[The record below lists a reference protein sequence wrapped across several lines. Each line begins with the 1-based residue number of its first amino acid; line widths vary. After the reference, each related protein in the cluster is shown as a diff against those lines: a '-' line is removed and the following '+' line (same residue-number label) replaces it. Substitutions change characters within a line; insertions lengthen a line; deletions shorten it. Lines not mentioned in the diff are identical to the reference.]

1 MREVEVKG
9 SQHHSS
15 SWLSW
20 MANCHRPLVWYSLP
34 YLVERHSH
42 PQQTTLNAEKKTKKQ
57 QLYNSTL
64 IWHAFRSG
72 RANVFHL
79 TVENISR
86 GNLQS
91 PWWKCNY
98 TQNVFPLHQ
107 YFMGKAWHRAKV
119 MSSHTHKM
127 CSESVKC
134 KNANVKNCRF

>member
-1 MREVEVKG
+1 MREVEVNG

-42 PQQTTLNAEKKTKKQ
+42 PQQTTLNAGKKTKQKKKQQ

-64 IWHAFRSG
+64 IWPAFRSG

-98 TQNVFPLHQ
+98 TQNVFHCSSISWVGHGIVPRSWVHTLI
-107 YFMGKAWHRAKV
+107 KCEVKVSNAK
-119 MSSHTHKM
+119 M
-127 CSESVKC
+127 
-134 KNANVKNCRF
+134 